1 MKEERRYLTH
11 DDYPDILLP
20 CYITSTGEVWQWS
33 NREKKMTKRTVI
45 YDKIHDKA
53 FVNLINDKNAKH
65 WSRSIP
71 LAANVYRHFAK
82 DIDIKQKIHH
92 LGYRD
97 GDVMNCSIDN
107 LYKREERYN
116 KNPRVRKSRVSKK
129 STASRSDVEC
139 KNPAVDDHVIPD
151 IFGIQTDTMRVV
163 LSDIDSVYV
172 FLDMKKAYSK
182 KVLSETKLT
191 IDTTDWTAD
200 DLRKLLKLRKV
211 LDDAIIK

>member
-33 NREKKMTKRTVI
+33 NREKMMTKRTVI

-53 FVNLINDKNAKH
+53 TVNLINDKNAKH

-71 LAANVYRHFAK
+71 LAANVYKYFGE
-82 DIDIKQKIHH
+82 DNNIKQKIHH

-97 GDVMNCSIDN
+97 GNVMNCSIDN
-107 LYKREERYN
+107 LYRREERYN
-116 KNPRVRKSRVSKK
+116 KNPRVRKTKVRKK
-129 STASRSDVEC
+129 STVS
-139 KNPAVDDHVIPD
+139 DDHVVPD
-151 IFGIQTDTMRVV
+151 IYGIQTDTMRVV
-163 LSDIDSVYV
+163 LSDIESVYT
-172 FLDMKKAYSK
+172 FLDMKRAYSK
-182 KVLSETKLT
+182 KVLSQTKLT

-211 LDDAIIK
+211 LDDALIK

>member
-33 NREKKMTKRTVI
+33 NRAKMMTKRTVI

-53 FVNLINDKNAKH
+53 TVNLINDKNAKH
-65 WSRSIP
+65 YSRTIP
-71 LAANVYRHFAK
+71 LAANVYKYFGEDR
-82 DIDIKQKIHH
+82 DIKQKIHH
-92 LGYRD
+92 IGYRD
-97 GDVMNCSIDN
+97 GDCMNCNIDN

-116 KNPRVRKSRVSKK
+116 KNPRVRKTKVRKK
-129 STASRSDVEC
+129 GTASRSDVEC
-139 KNPAVDDHVIPD
+139 KNPTADDHVVPD
-151 IFGIQTDTMRVV
+151 IYGIQTDTMTLV
-163 LSDIDSVYV
+163 LSDIDSVYT
-172 FLDMKKAYSK
+172 FLDMKRAYSK
-182 KVLSETKLT
+182 KVLSETKAT

-211 LDDAIIK
+211 LDDALIK

>member
-33 NREKKMTKRTVI
+33 NREKMMTKRTVI

-53 FVNLINDKNAKH
+53 TVNLINDKNAKH

-71 LAANVYRHFAK
+71 LAANVYKYFGE
-82 DIDIKQKIHH
+82 DSNIKQKIHH

-97 GDVMNCSIDN
+97 GNVMNCSIDN
-107 LYKREERYN
+107 LYRREERYN
-116 KNPRVRKSRVSKK
+116 KNPRVRKTKVRKK
-129 STASRSDVEC
+129 STVS
-139 KNPAVDDHVIPD
+139 DDHVVPD
-151 IFGIQTDTMRVV
+151 ILGLQTDTMRVV
-163 LSDIDSVYV
+163 LSDIESVYT
-172 FLDMKKAYSK
+172 FLDMKRAYSK

-211 LDDAIIK
+211 LDDALIK

>member
-1 MKEERRYLTH
+1 MTEERRYLTH

-33 NREKKMTKRTVI
+33 NRAKMMTKRTVI

-53 FVNLINDKNAKH
+53 TVNLINDKNAKH

-71 LAANVYRHFAK
+71 LAANVYKYFGE
-82 DIDIKQKIHH
+82 DNNIKQKIHH

-97 GDVMNCSIDN
+97 GDVMNCNIDN

-116 KNPRVRKSRVSKK
+116 KNPRVRKTKVRKK
-129 STASRSDVEC
+129 GTASG
-139 KNPAVDDHVIPD
+139 DHVVPD
-151 IFGIQTDTMRVV
+151 IYGIQTDTMRVV
-163 LSDIDSVYV
+163 LSDIDSVYT
-172 FLDMKKAYSK
+172 FLDMKREHSK

>member
-1 MKEERRYLTH
+1 MTEERRYLTH

-33 NREKKMTKRTVI
+33 NRAKMMTKRTVI

-53 FVNLINDKNAKH
+53 TVNLINDKNAKH

-71 LAANVYRHFAK
+71 LDANVYK
-82 DIDIKQKIHH
+82 DFGKDRDIKQKIHH

-97 GDVMNCSIDN
+97 GDPMNCHIDN

-116 KNPRVRKSRVSKK
+116 KNPRVRKPRVSKK
-129 STASRSDVEC
+129 KSAD
-139 KNPAVDDHVIPD
+139 PD
-151 IFGIQTDTMRVV
+151 IFGMQTDTMRVM
-163 LSDIDSVYV
+163 LSDIESVYT
-172 FLDMKKAYSK
+172 FLDMKRAYSK
-182 KVLSETKLT
+182 KVLSETKAT

>member
-33 NREKKMTKRTVI
+33 NRAKMMTKRTVI

-53 FVNLINDKNAKH
+53 TVNLINDKNAKH

-71 LAANVYRHFAK
+71 LAANVYKYFGK
-82 DIDIKQKIHH
+82 DRDIKQKIHH

-97 GDVMNCSIDN
+97 GDCMNCHIDN

-116 KNPRVRKSRVSKK
+116 KNPRVRKPRVSKK
-129 STASRSDVEC
+129 KPT
-139 KNPAVDDHVIPD
+139 AVDDHVVPD
-151 IFGIQTDTMRVV
+151 IFGMQTDTMRVV
-163 LSDIDSVYV
+163 LSDIESVYT
-172 FLDMKKAYSK
+172 FLDMKRAYSK

-211 LDDAIIK
+211 LDDALIK

>member
-1 MKEERRYLTH
+1 MTEERRYLTH

-33 NREKKMTKRTVI
+33 NRAKMMTKRTVI

-53 FVNLINDKNAKH
+53 TVNLINDKNAKH

-71 LAANVYRHFAK
+71 LAANVYKYFGK
-82 DIDIKQKIHH
+82 DRDIKQKIHH

-139 KNPAVDDHVIPD
+139 EKQVIPD
-151 IFGIQTDTMRVV
+151 IYGIQTDTMTVV
-163 LSDIDSVYV
+163 LSDIESVYT
-172 FLDMKKAYSK
+172 FLDMKRAYSK
-182 KVLSETKLT
+182 KVLSETKAT

-211 LDDAIIK
+211 LDDALIK

>member
-33 NREKKMTKRTVI
+33 NRAKMMTKRTVI

-53 FVNLINDKNAKH
+53 TVNLINDKNAKH

-71 LAANVYRHFAK
+71 LAANVYKYFGE
-82 DIDIKQKIHH
+82 DNNIKQKIHH

-116 KNPRVRKSRVSKK
+116 KNPRVSKTRVSKK
-129 STASRSDVEC
+129 STA
-139 KNPAVDDHVIPD
+139 VDDNVVPD
-151 IFGIQTDTMRVV
+151 IYGMQTDTMMVV
-163 LSDIDSVYV
+163 LSDIESVYT
-172 FLDMKKAYSK
+172 FLDMKRAYSK

-211 LDDAIIK
+211 LDDALIK

>member
-1 MKEERRYLTH
+1 MTEERRYLTH

-33 NREKKMTKRTVI
+33 NRAKMMTKRTVI

-53 FVNLINDKNAKH
+53 TVNLINDKNAKH

-71 LAANVYRHFAK
+71 LAANVYKYFGK
-82 DIDIKQKIHH
+82 DRDIKQKIHH

-97 GDVMNCSIDN
+97 GDPMNCNIDN

-116 KNPRVRKSRVSKK
+116 KNPRVRKPRVSKK
-129 STASRSDVEC
+129 KSAD
-139 KNPAVDDHVIPD
+139 PD
-151 IFGIQTDTMRVV
+151 IFGMQTDTMRVL
-163 LSDIDSVYV
+163 LSDIDSVYT
-172 FLDMKKAYSK
+172 FLDMKRAYSK
-182 KVLSETKLT
+182 KVLSETKAT

-211 LDDAIIK
+211 LDDVLIK

>member
-33 NREKKMTKRTVI
+33 NRAKMMTKRTVI

-53 FVNLINDKNAKH
+53 TVNLINDKNAKH

-71 LAANVYRHFAK
+71 LAANVYKYFGEDR
-82 DIDIKQKIHH
+82 DIKQKIHH

-116 KNPRVRKSRVSKK
+116 KNPRVRKTRVKKPRVSKK
-129 STASRSDVEC
+129 
-139 KNPAVDDHVIPD
+139 KPAVETPVVPD
-151 IFGIQTDTMRVV
+151 IFGIQTNTMRVV
-163 LSDIDSVYV
+163 LSDIDSVYT
-172 FLDMKKAYSK
+172 FLDMKRAYSK

>member
-1 MKEERRYLTH
+1 MTEERRYLTH

-33 NREKKMTKRTVI
+33 NREKKMTKRAVI
-45 YDKIHDKA
+45 YDKINDKA
-53 FVNLINDKNAKH
+53 KVNLSNDKNAKFS
-65 WSRSIP
+65 SRCIP
-71 LAANVYRHFAK
+71 LAANVYKFFGK
-82 DIDIKQKIHH
+82 DNDIKQKKHH

-97 GDVMNCSIDN
+97 GDCMNCCIDN

-116 KNPRVRKSRVSKK
+116 KNPRVSYNKNPRARKPRVSKK
-129 STASRSDVEC
+129 IKPVET
-139 KNPAVDDHVIPD
+139 PVVPP
-151 IFGIQTDTMRVV
+151 IFGIQTHNMRLV
-163 LSDIDSVYV
+163 LSDIDSVYT
-172 FLDMKKAYSK
+172 FLDMKRTYCK
-182 KVLSETKLT
+182 KVLSQTKLT

>member
-33 NREKKMTKRTVI
+33 NRAKMMTKRTVI

-53 FVNLINDKNAKH
+53 TVNLINDKNAKH

-71 LAANVYRHFAK
+71 LAANVYKYFGK
-82 DIDIKQKIHH
+82 DRDVKQKIHH

-97 GDVMNCSIDN
+97 GDVMNCNIDN

-116 KNPRVRKSRVSKK
+116 KNPRVRKTRVKK
-129 STASRSDVEC
+129 QVESSE
-139 KNPAVDDHVIPD
+139 D
-151 IFGIQTDTMRVV
+151 ITPIIYGMQTDTMTVV
-163 LSDIDSVYV
+163 LSDIDSVYT
-172 FLDMKKAYSK
+172 FLDMKRAYSK

-211 LDDAIIK
+211 LGDTIIK

>member
-33 NREKKMTKRTVI
+33 NRAKMMTKRTVI

-53 FVNLINDKNAKH
+53 TVNLINDKNAKH

-71 LAANVYRHFAK
+71 LAANVYKYFGE
-82 DIDIKQKIHH
+82 DNNIKQKIHH

-97 GDVMNCSIDN
+97 GDCMNCHIDN

-116 KNPRVRKSRVSKK
+116 KNPRVRKPRVKK
-129 STASRSDVEC
+129 PRVKKQVESSE
-139 KNPAVDDHVIPD
+139 D
-151 IFGIQTDTMRVV
+151 ITPIIYGIQTDNMRVV
-163 LSDIDSVYV
+163 LSDIESVYT
-172 FLDMKKAYSK
+172 FLDMKRAYSK

-191 IDTTDWTAD
+191 IDTKDWTAD

-211 LDDAIIK
+211 LDDVIIK

>member
-1 MKEERRYLTH
+1 MTEERRYLTH
-11 DDYPDILLP
+11 DDFPDILLP

-33 NREKKMTKRTVI
+33 NRAKMMTKRTVI

-53 FVNLINDKNAKH
+53 TVNLINDKNAKH

-71 LAANVYRHFAK
+71 LAANVYKYFGK
-82 DIDIKQKIHH
+82 DRDIKQKIHH

-97 GDVMNCSIDN
+97 GDVMNCNIDN

-116 KNPRVRKSRVSKK
+116 KNPRVRKNKVRKK
-129 STASRSDVEC
+129 VA
-139 KNPAVDDHVIPD
+139 DDPVVPD

-163 LSDIDSVYV
+163 LSDIDSVYT
-172 FLDMKKAYSK
+172 FLDMKRAYSN

-211 LDDAIIK
+211 LDDVIIK

>member
-1 MKEERRYLTH
+1 MKEEERRYLTH

-33 NREKKMTKRTVI
+33 NREKMMTKRTVI

-53 FVNLINDKNAKH
+53 TVNLINDKNAKH

-71 LAANVYRHFAK
+71 LAANVYKYFGK
-82 DIDIKQKIHH
+82 DRDIKQKIHH

-97 GDVMNCSIDN
+97 GDVMNCNIDN

-116 KNPRVRKSRVSKK
+116 KNPRVRKTKERK
-129 STASRSDVEC
+129 RSAVET
-139 KNPAVDDHVIPD
+139 PVITD
-151 IFGIQTDTMRVV
+151 ILGIQTDTMRVV
-163 LSDIDSVYV
+163 LSDIESVYT
-172 FLDMKKAYSK
+172 FLDMKRAYSK

>member
-1 MKEERRYLTH
+1 
-11 DDYPDILLP
+11 
-20 CYITSTGEVWQWS
+20 
-33 NREKKMTKRTVI
+33 MTKRTVI

-53 FVNLINDKNAKH
+53 TVNLINDKNAKH

-71 LAANVYRHFAK
+71 LAANVYKYFGK
-82 DIDIKQKIHH
+82 DRDIKQKIHH

-116 KNPRVRKSRVSKK
+116 KNPRVRKPRVSKK

-139 KNPAVDDHVIPD
+139 KKKSADPD
-151 IFGIQTDTMRVV
+151 IYSLQTDTIRVV
-163 LSDIDSVYV
+163 LSDIDSVYT
-172 FLDMKKAYSK
+172 FLDMKRAYSK
-182 KVLSETKLT
+182 KVLSQTKLT

-211 LDDAIIK
+211 LDDALIK